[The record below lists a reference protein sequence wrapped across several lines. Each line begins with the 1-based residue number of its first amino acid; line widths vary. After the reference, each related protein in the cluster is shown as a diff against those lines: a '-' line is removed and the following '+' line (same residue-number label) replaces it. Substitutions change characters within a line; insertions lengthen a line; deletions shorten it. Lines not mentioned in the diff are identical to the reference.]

1 METIFDVSCWEIVW
15 KYRATFVNGFLNTLM
30 TAAVGLVIA
39 IIIGVIVGLFSTGE
53 SKFLRVIARIYVEF
67 FQNTP
72 VILQVCFLYY
82 ALAYSG
88 LRVSVV
94 TVGIIAL
101 GIYTG
106 AYMAEV
112 IRAGITAIPVGQ
124 FDAALSQGFDRLHTM
139 RLIILPQTIKII
151 LPPMVNQM
159 GNLIKNTSCLF
170 IIGGA
175 DLIATTYNFVTGE
188 TTGGAYGPAY
198 LVGGLLFFCMC
209 YPLSLIAGKW
219 EQKLKQQDTAN
230 AAIDGKEAT

>member
-1 METIFDVSCWEIVW
+1 MGTIFDASCWETVW
-15 KYRATFVNGFLNTLM
+15 KYRGTFINGFVNTLE
-30 TAAVGLVIA
+30 TAAAGLVIA
-39 IIIGVIVGLFSTGE
+39 IIIGVAVGLLSTGE
-53 SKFLRVIARIYVEF
+53 SRLLRALARVYVEF

-88 LRVSVV
+88 VKASVV
-94 TVGIIAL
+94 VIGIIAL
-101 GIYTG
+101 GLYTG

-112 IRAGITAIPVGQ
+112 IRAGITAIPQGQ
-124 FDAALSQGFDRLHTM
+124 FDAALSQGFDRLSAM

-159 GNLIKNTSCLF
+159 VNLIKNTSCLF
-170 IIGGA
+170 IVGGS

-198 LVGGLLFFCMC
+198 IVGGVIFFIMC
-209 YPLSLIAGKW
+209 YPLSLLAGKW
-219 EQKLKQQDTAN
+219 EQRLKRQETA
-230 AAIDGKEAT
+230 ADVKEAAAND